1 MANRQSIEVILDF
14 ASSLPPVKSQ
24 IEFVKKNH
32 HADDV
37 REVSRQLRI
46 LVKDTAKKLRT
57 AMEHDYAEWA
67 GDEVAGPPS
76 K

>member
-1 MANRQSIEVILDF
+1 VILDF

-24 IEFVKKNH
+24 IEFVKKGH
-32 HADDV
+32 RADDV
-37 REVSRQLRI
+37 REVSRQLRV
-46 LVKDTAKKLRT
+46 LVKDTAKKLPT
-57 AMEHDYAEWA
+57 AMEQDYTERA

>member
-1 MANRQSIEVILDF
+1 MFLDF

-32 HADDV
+32 RGDDF

-46 LVKDTAKKLRT
+46 LVKDMAKKLRT
-57 AMEHDYAEWA
+57 AMEHNYTERACV
-67 GDEVAGPPS
+67 EVAGPLS
-76 K
+76 T

>member
-1 MANRQSIEVILDF
+1 VILDY

-24 IEFVKKNH
+24 IEVVKKNH

-37 REVSRQLRI
+37 REVSHQLRI
-46 LVKDTAKKLRT
+46 LVKDMPKKVRT
-57 AMEHDYAEWA
+57 AMEHNYEDRA
-67 GDEVAGPPS
+67 GDEVVGPPS

>member
-1 MANRQSIEVILDF
+1 VILDF

-32 HADDV
+32 RADDV
-37 REVSRQLRI
+37 REVSCQLSI

-57 AMEHDYAEWA
+57 AMEYHYAERA
-67 GDEVAGPPS
+67 GDEFAGPRG

>member
-1 MANRQSIEVILDF
+1 MILDF

-24 IEFVKKNH
+24 IKFLKKNYW
-32 HADDV
+32 ADDV
-37 REVSRQLRI
+37 REVSRPLRI

-57 AMEHDYAEWA
+57 AMEYDYAEQA
-67 GDEVAGPPS
+67 NDEVARPPS